1 MKTFIYLLF
10 ALSFYA
16 CNSDNEKEKKSLS
29 KIENSPFDGLNI
41 PDSIKKDFNKY
52 LILSLKKYFQIDERE
67 DYIIDSINLTINN
80 NQVIEKIYTVN
91 RLSKAKKD
99 LVNSNNPAKFL
110 ELGMI
115 GNYNNL
121 IFYNPRTNA
130 FHTPMSFPSSP
141 YLGLIVNQI
150 SLSNSDN
157 IEISVIYRIRDAAFK
172 NFYHLNQDNIELVFS
187 SKLFDNLKKVNPQA
201 YYIEINETS
210 PYEKFKNINVYEANI
225 SKPKNDDD
233 LNLFIPKLSK
243 TNKLLNEFFYNQKE
257 KKYYYKAKS

>member
-10 ALSFYA
+10 AFSFYA
-16 CNSDNEKEKKSLS
+16 CNSEKEKKSLS
-29 KIENSPFDGLNI
+29 KIENSPFDDFNI

-67 DYIIDSINLTINN
+67 DYIIDSINLTKN

-121 IFYNPRTNA
+121 IFYNPKTNA
-130 FHTPMSFPSSP
+130 FHTPMNFPSSP
-141 YLGLIVNQI
+141 FLGLIVNQI

-172 NFYHLNQDNIELVFS
+172 NFYHLNEDNIELVFS
-187 SKLFDNLKKVNPQA
+187 SKLYDKLNNENPQA

-210 PYEKFKNINVYEANI
+210 PYKKFKNINVYEANI
-225 SKPKNDDD
+225 SKPKKDDD